1 MKYKVTFEFLNSE
14 GNWVKD
20 SLSDN
25 GKGYSLSDAKQVAD
39 QIRIS
44 SFMDVRNIKVGRCKR
59 R

>member
-39 QIRIS
+39 QIRINS
-44 SFMDVRNIKVGRCKR
+44 IMDVRNPKVEEV
-59 R
+59 

>member
-25 GKGYSLSDAKQVAD
+25 GKGYSISDAKQVAN
-39 QIRIS
+39 QIRINS
-44 SFMDVRNIKVGRCKR
+44 IMDVRNLKVEEV
-59 R
+59 